1 MTSTTNKA
9 NKLDLEE
16 QTKIKRLGIE
26 MQLLTSEIEEKAD
39 RWNEPQN
46 EIVKVKIIEIVGFKY
61 LFYCSV
67 FPVGKNY
74 VRHDL
79 FNSFVY

>member
-1 MTSTTNKA
+1 VASTSSNKA

-39 RWNEPQN
+39 RWNEPHN
-46 EIVKVKIIEIVGFKY
+46 EIVKVKELEEMK
-61 LFYCSV
+61 
-67 FPVGKNY
+67 K
-74 VRHDL
+74 
-79 FNSFVY
+79 

>member
-1 MTSTTNKA
+1 MVLSYLSYVIKINQP

-61 LFYCSV
+61 LFY
-67 FPVGKNY
+67 K
-74 VRHDL
+74 VRRIT
-79 FNSFVY
+79 NS